1 MIENR
6 EPFPDEVFYSLHIK
20 LRDFTIAF
28 DKVNSSLA
36 AKNQY
41 VKNLKTFVFTTYEYT
56 GDAIDFKNFS
66 NKELLAF
73 SFLLRHINSFFF
85 PLETAISSYYKPM
98 TSEIRNKNIA
108 FFAYEIQQSL
118 RLGSEGSKGRDT
130 LVDFIF
136 LVHKYRKVPFYS
148 VELESD
154 SSGGHSFH
162 LAHYRESAIALLH
175 TLQTYVDTDTTLD
188 NARSIDSNEFSMI
201 ASIAGFEIYDYE
213 ILAEEIRSGVKY
225 FSSITNPFVVDVLDR
240 FPSVYA
246 RIKN

>member
-6 EPFPDEVFYSLHIK
+6 EPFPDEVFHSLHVK
-20 LRDFTIAF
+20 LRDFALAF
-28 DKVNSSLA
+28 DKVNSLLVA
-36 AKNQY
+36 REDY
-41 VKNLKTFVFTTYEYT
+41 IKNLKSFVFTTYEYT

-85 PLETAISSYYKPM
+85 PLETALSSYYKPM

-108 FFAYEIQQSL
+108 FFAYEIYQSL
-118 RLGSEGSKGRDT
+118 RLGSEDSKGRDT

-136 LVHKYRKVPFYS
+136 LVHKYRKVPFYN
-148 VELESD
+148 VKLESD

-162 LAHYRESAIALLH
+162 LAHYRESAITLLH
-175 TLQTYVDTDTTLD
+175 TLQTYVDTDVNNLGC
-188 NARSIDSNEFSMI
+188 NEFSLI
-201 ASIAGFEIYDYE
+201 ANIAGFEIADYE
-213 ILAEEIRSGVKY
+213 TLAEEIRSGVKY

-246 RIKN
+246 RIEN

>member
-108 FFAYEIQQSL
+108 FFAYEIYQSL
-118 RLGSEGSKGRDT
+118 RLGSEDSKGRDT

-136 LVHKYRKVPFYS
+136 LVHKYRKVPFYN

-154 SSGGHSFH
+154 SSSGHSFH

-175 TLQTYVDTDTTLD
+175 TLQTYVDTDVNNLGC
-188 NARSIDSNEFSMI
+188 NEFSLI
-201 ASIAGFEIYDYE
+201 ANIAGFEIADYE
-213 ILAEEIRSGVKY
+213 TLAEEIRSGVKY
-225 FSSITNPFVVDVLDR
+225 FLSITNPFVVDVLDK
-240 FPSVYA
+240 FPSTYR
-246 RIKN
+246 RIEN